1 MGICKKI
8 HMKESESIEF
18 KKSLA
23 ELKAGIVSMAAI
35 LNKHGAGELW
45 FGLRNDGIAVGLMV
59 NEKTLRDISQSIAAH
74 IEPKIYP
81 QVDIETVDGVR
92 CVKISFSGMDGPY
105 FSYGR
110 AYMRVADEDRQLS
123 AKELENVILAKNRT
137 ALRWDNAPSSIPFQ
151 DLNEGK
157 VKSFVE
163 HAGLTWDTVANALT
177 KLELAHEGILLNA
190 APLFFA
196 TQPPMQ
202 LRCAV
207 FATTDSATIIDR
219 HDFEGDIL
227 ELIEEAQKYILKNIH
242 IGMRLEGLSR
252 VDVPEISVEALRE
265 AIINAFCHRDYR
277 DPDYVQVAIYKNRV
291 EIRNPG
297 SLYGGMTIEK
307 MLKGNVSKRRNP
319 LVADLLRRI
328 HMVESWGRGM
338 PLILKNAPDVKFRE
352 IAHIFIA
359 AFDRPSF
366 ADGGDLNN
374 KTSNKTS
381 DKTSDKDLSTTEK
394 AILNLIVNHPAITQK
409 EMAIQLGLSEAGIRY
424 HTDKLKEKNALQRVG
439 GKKSGHWIVQG

>member
-1 MGICKKI
+1 
-8 HMKESESIEF
+8 MKESESIEF